1 MVISRKFTAVLYCS
15 DWSAAAALVRSN
27 ESLDVSHALWG
38 LFFFRR
44 FCFVIL
50 WSGALV
56 LFPRLP
62 QQTVQTRTHAHKP
75 ANTRATTVADLFH
88 CVCVC
93 MYVCMSMLV
102 GICACVRLNQCQ
114 RQGRTLI
121 LCVLAHIHS
130 YTRIHTLTHSH
141 TPFHSILS
149 AQKPPPNSKN
159 YRKPSP
165 PLSFREK
172 DAFKTGVRNCDTVV
186 GSQSAGRTAR

>member
-1 MVISRKFTAVLYCS
+1 MNHLMFRTRYGACFFSPILFCNSLVWGTRAIPSPA
-15 DWSAAAALVRSN
+15 SANSPN
-27 ESLDVSHALWG
+27 SHA
-38 LFFFRR
+38 RTQAR
-44 FCFVIL
+44 KH
-50 WSGALV
+50 
-56 LFPRLP
+56 PRNHRGGSVSL
-62 QQTVQTRTHAHKP
+62 
-75 ANTRATTVADLFH
+75 
-88 CVCVC
+88 CVC